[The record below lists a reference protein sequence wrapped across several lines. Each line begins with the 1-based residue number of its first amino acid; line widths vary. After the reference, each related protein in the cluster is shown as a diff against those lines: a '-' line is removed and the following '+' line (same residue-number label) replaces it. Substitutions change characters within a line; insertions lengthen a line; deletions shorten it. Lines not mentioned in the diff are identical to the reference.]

1 MRTRQG
7 GRPYPRDAERR
18 ILVRTELA
26 KCNMTVSNLAI
37 QLGIHRTVVS
47 RVINGTRRSPC
58 AEERIAAYFGKTRAE
73 LFPPRTLGDLAAM
86 RAEQE
91 AAESG
96 PDAEAGDP
104 FGGAA

>member
-26 KCNMTVSNLAI
+26 KCDMTVSDLAAR
-37 QLGIHRTVVS
+37 LGMHQGSLSEI
-47 RVINGTRRSPC
+47 INGTRLSSRT
-58 AEERIAAYFGKTRAE
+58 EGRIAAYFGKERAE
-73 LFPPRTLGDLAAM
+73 LFPPRTPAELAAM
-86 RAEQE
+86 RE
-91 AAESG
+91 AQGASESG